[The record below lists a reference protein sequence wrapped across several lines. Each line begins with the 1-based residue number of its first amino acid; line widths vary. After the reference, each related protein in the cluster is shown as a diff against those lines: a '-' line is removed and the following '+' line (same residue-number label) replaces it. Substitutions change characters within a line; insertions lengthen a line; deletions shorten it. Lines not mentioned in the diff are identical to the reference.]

1 MSATV
6 RRWGLRGGLAAV
18 ALLVAIQL
26 VPYGRTH
33 TNPPVTDEAPWPS
46 DQARDLAVAACY
58 DCHSNE
64 TEWPLYA
71 SVAPMSWLV
80 QRDVDDGREALNF
93 SRWDDS
99 ESAADDAADALEEGS
114 MPPAQY
120 LPLHPDARLSGEEK
134 AALLAALEAMD
145 DGEDHSGPGRG
156 GRDDQDGDDEDDED
170 DDAGGTAGRHHGGPG

>member
-6 RRWGLRGGLAAV
+6 RRWGLRGGLAAI

-33 TNPPVTDEAPWPS
+33 TNPRVTDEAPWPS
-46 DQARDLAVAACY
+46 DEARDLAVAACY

-71 SVAPMSWLV
+71 SVAPMSWLI

-93 SRWDDS
+93 STWGDS
-99 ESAADDAADALEEGS
+99 ESDADDAADALEEGS

-134 AALLAALEAMD
+134 AVLLAALEAID
-145 DGEDHSGPGRG
+145 DGEDRSGSGRGGDDERGSPPRDDSDEEGSDHSGPG
-156 GRDDQDGDDEDDED
+156 
-170 DDAGGTAGRHHGGPG
+170 

>member
-46 DQARDLAVAACY
+46 DDARNLAVAACY

-64 TEWPLYA
+64 TEWPFYA
-71 SVAPMSWLV
+71 NLAPMSWLIV
-80 QRDVDDGREALNF
+80 RDVEDGRESLNF
-93 SRWDDS
+93 STWDESDS
-99 ESAADDAADALEEGS
+99 DAGDAAEELTEGS
-114 MPPAQY
+114 MPPGRY
-120 LPLHPDARLSGEEK
+120 LPLHPDARLSNEEK
-134 AALLAALEAMD
+134 AALVAAFESMD

-156 GRDDQDGDDEDDED
+156 GEDDED
-170 DDAGGTAGRHHGGPG
+170 DDGDGTDESDHRGPG